1 MSDLIFARAQ
11 MGFSLAFH
19 IIFAVA
25 GIALP
30 IMMVIAETLWLN
42 TGDETYKAITKRWAR
57 GTAVLFAVGAVSG
70 TVLSFE
76 LGLLWPEFMKWA
88 GSVIGLPFAL
98 EGYAFFTE
106 AIFLGIYLYGW
117 DKVSK
122 QVHLLSGWIVA
133 ISGAL
138 SAVFVVIANAW
149 MNAPVG
155 FKLVGNL
162 PTEVD
167 AIAAMTS
174 PAAFP
179 QVLHMLIA
187 AYAAIGLLAA
197 GVHAFMLLRDSQNA
211 FHRRAFGICLAL
223 GCTMSILEPLSGD
236 LLAQMVAKTQPIK
249 LAALEGQFDTMRGA
263 PLRIGV
269 LPDVETKQTPYSIE
283 IPKMLSILA
292 HHNPDAEV
300 KGLNDFARDVWPPV
314 LLVHLNFQIMVACGS
329 IMALVSLW
337 AALLYLKT
345 RKLPDSP
352 VFLKAVVLISPLGL
366 LAIESG
372 WMVTELGRQPW
383 VISGILRTGHAVTP
397 MPGLWLPFTTFLLVY
412 LLLAVIV
419 IMLLI
424 REFSMS
430 GGGKTTTTTTIL
442 ESGKFPQT
450 RAQQLPKEE
459 SDHA

>member
-30 IMMVIAETLWLN
+30 LMMVIAEALWLK
-42 TGDETYKAITKRWAR
+42 TGDEIYKTITKRWAR

-88 GSVIGLPFAL
+88 GSIIGLPFAL

-117 DKVSK
+117 DKVSRSM
-122 QVHLLSGWIVA
+122 HLLSGCIVA
-133 ISGAL
+133 LSGAL

-155 FKLVGNL
+155 FKLVGNVA
-162 PTEVD
+162 TEID
-167 AIAAMTS
+167 PIMAMTS

-197 GVHAFMLLRDSQNA
+197 GVHAFLLLRDKQNV
-211 FHRRAFGICLAL
+211 FHRRALGICLAL
-223 GCTMSILEPLSGD
+223 GCTMALAEPLSGD
-236 LLAQMVAKTQPIK
+236 ILAQMVAHTQPIK

-263 PLRIGV
+263 PLRIGG
-269 LPDVETKQTPYSIE
+269 LPDVEKRETPFSIE
-283 IPKMLSILA
+283 LPKMLSVLA
-292 HHNPDAEV
+292 FHELDAEV
-300 KGLNDFARDVWPPV
+300 KGLNDFPRDVWPPV
-314 LLVHLNFQIMVACGS
+314 LLVHLNFQTMVACGV
-329 IMALVSLW
+329 IMGLVSLW
-337 AALLYLKT
+337 AGALYAKT
-345 RKLPDSP
+345 KKLPDST
-352 VFLKAVVLISPLGL
+352 VFLKTLICISPLGL

-383 VISGILRTGHAVTP
+383 VIHGVLRTSHAVTP
-397 MPGLWLPFTTFLLVY
+397 MPGLWLPFTTFLFVY
-412 LLLAVIV
+412 IALAVIV
-419 IMLLI
+419 VALLF
-424 REFSMS
+424 REFSHS
-430 GGGKTTTTTTIL
+430 LDPVK
-442 ESGKFPQT
+442 
-450 RAQQLPKEE
+450 E

>member
-1 MSDLIFARAQ
+1 

-30 IMMVIAETLWLN
+30 LMMVIAEALWLK
-42 TGDETYKAITKRWAR
+42 TGDEIYKSITKRWAR

-88 GSVIGLPFAL
+88 GSIIGLPFAL

-122 QVHLLSGWIVA
+122 SMHLLSGCIVA
-133 ISGAL
+133 LSGAL
-138 SAVFVVIANAW
+138 SAVFVVIANAL

-155 FKLVGNL
+155 FKLVGNVA
-162 PTEVD
+162 TEID
-167 AIAAMTS
+167 PIMAMTS

-197 GVHAFMLLRDSQNA
+197 GVHAFLLLRDKQNV
-211 FHRRAFGICLAL
+211 FHRRALGICLAL
-223 GCTMSILEPLSGD
+223 GCTMALAEPLSGD
-236 LLAQMVAKTQPIK
+236 ILAQMVAHTQPIK

-263 PLRIGV
+263 PLRIGG
-269 LPDVETKQTPYSIE
+269 LPDVDKRETPFSIE
-283 IPKMLSILA
+283 LPKMLSVLA
-292 HHNPDAEV
+292 FHELDAEV
-300 KGLNDFARDVWPPV
+300 KGLNDFPRDVWPPV
-314 LLVHLNFQIMVACGS
+314 LLVHLNFQIMVACGV
-329 IMALVSLW
+329 IMGLVSLW
-337 AALLYLKT
+337 AGALYAKT
-345 RKLPDSP
+345 KKLPDST
-352 VFLKAVVLISPLGL
+352 VFLKTLVCISPLGL

-383 VISGILRTGHAVTP
+383 VIHGVLRTSHAVTP
-397 MPGLWLPFTTFLLVY
+397 MPGLWLPFTTFLFVY
-412 LLLAVIV
+412 IALAVIV
-419 IMLLI
+419 VALLF
-424 REFSMS
+424 REFSHS
-430 GGGKTTTTTTIL
+430 LDPVK
-442 ESGKFPQT
+442 
-450 RAQQLPKEE
+450 E

>member
-30 IMMVIAETLWLN
+30 LMMVIAEALWLK
-42 TGDETYKAITKRWAR
+42 TGDEIYKTITKRWAR

-88 GSVIGLPFAL
+88 GSIIGLPFAL

-122 QVHLLSGWIVA
+122 SMHLLSGCIVA
-133 ISGAL
+133 LSGAL

-155 FKLVGNL
+155 FKLVGNVA
-162 PTEVD
+162 TEID
-167 AIAAMTS
+167 PIMAMTS

-187 AYAAIGLLAA
+187 AYASIGLLAA
-197 GVHAFMLLRDSQNA
+197 GVHAFLLLRDKQNV
-211 FHRRAFGICLAL
+211 FHRRALGICLAL
-223 GCTMSILEPLSGD
+223 GCTMALAEPLSGD
-236 LLAQMVAKTQPIK
+236 ILAQMVAHTQPIK

-263 PLRIGV
+263 PLRIGG
-269 LPDVETKQTPYSIE
+269 LPDVEKRETPFSIE
-283 IPKMLSILA
+283 LPKMLSVLA
-292 HHNPDAEV
+292 FHELDAEV
-300 KGLNDFARDVWPPV
+300 KGLNDFPRDVWPPV
-314 LLVHLNFQIMVACGS
+314 LLVHLNFQIMVACGV
-329 IMALVSLW
+329 IMGLVSLW
-337 AALLYLKT
+337 AGSLYAKT
-345 RKLPDSP
+345 KKLPDSS
-352 VFLKAVVLISPLGL
+352 VFLKTLICISPLGL

-383 VISGILRTGHAVTP
+383 VIHGVLRTSHAVTP
-397 MPGLWLPFTTFLLVY
+397 MPGLWLPFTTFLFVY
-412 LLLAVIV
+412 IALAVIV
-419 IMLLI
+419 VALLF
-424 REFSMS
+424 REFSHS
-430 GGGKTTTTTTIL
+430 LDPVK
-442 ESGKFPQT
+442 
-450 RAQQLPKEE
+450 E

>member
-30 IMMVIAETLWLN
+30 LMMVIAEALWLK
-42 TGDETYKAITKRWAR
+42 TGDETYKTITKRWAR

-88 GSVIGLPFAL
+88 GSIIGLPFAL

-117 DKVSK
+117 DKVSRPM
-122 QVHLLSGWIVA
+122 HLLSGCIVA
-133 ISGAL
+133 LSGAL

-162 PTEVD
+162 PTEID
-167 AIAAMTS
+167 PIKAMTS

-197 GVHAFMLLRDSQNA
+197 GVHSFLLLKDRINV
-211 FHRRAFGICLAL
+211 FHRRALGICLAL
-223 GCTMSILEPLSGD
+223 GCTMAIAEPLSGD
-236 LLAQMVAKTQPIK
+236 ILAQMVAHTQPIK

-263 PLRIGV
+263 PLRIGGW
-269 LPDVETKQTPYSIE
+269 PDVEAKQTPYSIE
-283 IPKMLSILA
+283 IPKMLSMLA
-292 HHNPDAEV
+292 YHDPNATV
-300 KGLNDFARDVWPPV
+300 KGLKDFPRDEWPPV
-314 LLVHLNFQIMVACGS
+314 LLVHLNFQIMVMCGV
-329 IMALVSLW
+329 IMGLVSLW
-337 AALLYLKT
+337 GAALYLKT
-345 RKLPDSP
+345 KRLPDSP
-352 VFLKAVVLISPLGL
+352 AFLKAVVGISPLGL

-383 VISGILRTGHAVTP
+383 VIHGVIRTSHAVTP
-397 MPGLWLPFTTFLLVY
+397 MPGLWLPFSTFLVVY
-412 LLLAVIV
+412 IVLAVIV
-419 IMLLI
+419 VMLLI
-424 REFSMS
+424 REFSRS
-430 GGGKTTTTTTIL
+430 QDASTQPQDSHSQNP
-442 ESGKFPQT
+442 EDPSASGKSKDV
-450 RAQQLPKEE
+450 RHE
-459 SDHA
+459 

>member
-30 IMMVIAETLWLN
+30 LMMVIAETLWLK
-42 TGDETYKAITKRWAR
+42 TGNEVYKTLTKRWAR
-57 GTAVLFAVGAVSG
+57 GAAVLFAVGAVSG

-76 LGLLWPEFMKWA
+76 LGLLWPGFMKWA
-88 GSVIGLPFAL
+88 GSIIGLPFAL

-117 DKVSK
+117 DKVSRSM
-122 QVHLLSGWIVA
+122 HLISGWIVVV
-133 ISGAL
+133 SGAL
-138 SAVFVVIANAW
+138 SAIFVVIANAW
-149 MNAPVG
+149 MNCPVG
-155 FKLVGNL
+155 FKLVGDL
-162 PTEVD
+162 PTEID
-167 AIAAMTS
+167 PLAAMNS

-187 AYAAIGLLAA
+187 SYAAIGLLAA
-197 GVHAFMLLRDSQNA
+197 GVHAFMLLRDRQNE

-223 GCTMSILEPLSGD
+223 GCTMSLAEPLSGD
-236 LLAQMVAKTQPIK
+236 LLAQMVAKTQPVK
-249 LAALEGQFDTMRGA
+249 LASLEGQFDTMRGA
-263 PLRIGV
+263 PLRIGG
-269 LPDVETKQTPYSIE
+269 LPNVKTQETPFSIE
-283 IPKMLSILA
+283 IPKMLSFLA
-292 HHNPDAEV
+292 HHDFNAEI
-300 KGLNDFARDVWPPV
+300 KGLKDFPRKDWPPV

-337 AALLYLKT
+337 AAVLYLKT

-352 VFLKAVVLISPLGL
+352 AFLKAVVCISPLGIV
-366 LAIESG
+366 AIEAG

-383 VISGILRTGHAVTP
+383 VVHGILRTSHAVTP
-397 MPGLWLPFTTFLLVY
+397 MPGLLIPFTTFLLVY

-419 IMLLI
+419 VILLI
-424 REFSMS
+424 NEFSRS
-430 GGGKTTTTTTIL
+430 VGVTADGHSAGQS
-442 ESGKFPQT
+442 E
-450 RAQQLPKEE
+450 ANE
-459 SDHA
+459 HA

>member
-30 IMMVIAETLWLN
+30 LMMVIAEALWLK
-42 TGDETYKAITKRWAR
+42 TGDEIYKTITKRWAR

-88 GSVIGLPFAL
+88 GSIIGLPFAL

-122 QVHLLSGWIVA
+122 SMHLLSGCIVA
-133 ISGAL
+133 LSGAL

-155 FKLVGNL
+155 FKLVGNVA
-162 PTEVD
+162 TEID
-167 AIAAMTS
+167 PIMAMTS

-187 AYAAIGLLAA
+187 AYASIGLLAA
-197 GVHAFMLLRDSQNA
+197 GVHAFLLLRDKQNV
-211 FHRRAFGICLAL
+211 FHRRALGICLAL
-223 GCTMSILEPLSGD
+223 GCTMALAEPLSGD
-236 LLAQMVAKTQPIK
+236 ILAQMVAHTQPIK

-263 PLRIGV
+263 PLRIGG
-269 LPDVETKQTPYSIE
+269 LPDVEKRETPFSIE
-283 IPKMLSILA
+283 LPKMLSVLA
-292 HHNPDAEV
+292 FHELDAEV
-300 KGLNDFARDVWPPV
+300 KGLNDFPRDVWPPV
-314 LLVHLNFQIMVACGS
+314 LLVHLNFQIMVACGV
-329 IMALVSLW
+329 IMGLVSLW
-337 AALLYLKT
+337 AGALYAKT
-345 RKLPDSP
+345 KKLPDSS
-352 VFLKAVVLISPLGL
+352 VFLKTLICISPLGL

-383 VISGILRTGHAVTP
+383 VIHGVLRTSHAVTP
-397 MPGLWLPFTTFLLVY
+397 MPGLWLPFTTFLFVY
-412 LLLAVIV
+412 IALAVIV
-419 IMLLI
+419 VALLF
-424 REFSMS
+424 REFSHS
-430 GGGKTTTTTTIL
+430 LDPVK
-442 ESGKFPQT
+442 
-450 RAQQLPKEE
+450 E

>member
-30 IMMVIAETLWLN
+30 LMMVIAEALWLK
-42 TGDETYKAITKRWAR
+42 TGDEIYKTITKRWAR

-88 GSVIGLPFAL
+88 GSIIGLPFAL

-122 QVHLLSGWIVA
+122 SMHLLSGCIVA
-133 ISGAL
+133 LSGAL

-155 FKLVGNL
+155 FKLVGNVA
-162 PTEVD
+162 TEID
-167 AIAAMTS
+167 PIMAMTS

-197 GVHAFMLLRDSQNA
+197 GVHAFLLMRDKQNA
-211 FHRRAFGICLAL
+211 FHRRALGICLAL
-223 GCTMSILEPLSGD
+223 GCTMALAEPLSGD
-236 LLAQMVAKTQPIK
+236 ILAQMVAHTQPIK

-263 PLRIGV
+263 PLRIGG
-269 LPDVETKQTPYSIE
+269 LPDVEKRETPFSIE
-283 IPKMLSILA
+283 LPKMLSVLA
-292 HHNPDAEV
+292 FHELDAEV
-300 KGLNDFARDVWPPV
+300 KGLNDFPRDVWPPV
-314 LLVHLNFQIMVACGS
+314 LLVHLNFQIMVACGV
-329 IMALVSLW
+329 IMGLVSLW
-337 AALLYLKT
+337 AGALYAKT
-345 RKLPDSP
+345 KKLPDSN
-352 VFLKAVVLISPLGL
+352 VFLKTLICISPLGL

-383 VISGILRTGHAVTP
+383 VIHGVLRTSHAVTP
-397 MPGLWLPFTTFLLVY
+397 MPGLWLPFTTFLFVY
-412 LLLAVIV
+412 IALAVIV
-419 IMLLI
+419 VALLF
-424 REFSMS
+424 REFSHS
-430 GGGKTTTTTTIL
+430 LDPVK
-442 ESGKFPQT
+442 
-450 RAQQLPKEE
+450 E

>member
-1 MSDLIFARAQ
+1 VSDLIFARAQ

-30 IMMVIAETLWLN
+30 LMMVIAEALWLK
-42 TGDETYKAITKRWAR
+42 TGDETYKTITKRWAR

-88 GSVIGLPFAL
+88 GSIIGLPFAL

-117 DKVSK
+117 DKVNRPM
-122 QVHLLSGWIVA
+122 HLLSGCIVA

-162 PTEVD
+162 PTEID
-167 AIAAMTS
+167 PIKAMTS

-197 GVHAFMLLRDSQNA
+197 GVHSFLLLKDRTNV
-211 FHRRAFGICLAL
+211 FHRRALGICLAL
-223 GCTMSILEPLSGD
+223 GCTMALAEPLSGD
-236 LLAQMVAKTQPIK
+236 ILAQMVAHTQPIK
-249 LAALEGQFDTMRGA
+249 LAALEGQFDTMSGA
-263 PLRIGV
+263 PLRIGGW
-269 LPDVETKQTPYSIE
+269 PDVEAQQTPYSIE
-283 IPKMLSILA
+283 IPKMLSMLA
-292 HHNPDAEV
+292 YHNPDAEI
-300 KGLNDFARDVWPPV
+300 KGLKDFPRDVWPPV
-314 LLVHLNFQIMVACGS
+314 LLVHLNFQIMVMCGV
-329 IMALVSLW
+329 IMGVISLW
-337 AALLYLKT
+337 AATSYLKT
-345 RKLPDSP
+345 KRLPDSP
-352 VFLKAVVLISPLGL
+352 AFLKAVVVISPLGL

-383 VISGILRTGHAVTP
+383 VIHGVIRTSHAVTP
-397 MPGLWLPFTTFLLVY
+397 MPGLWLPFTTFFLVY
-412 LLLAVIV
+412 LALAAIV
-419 IMLLI
+419 IALLI
-424 REFSMS
+424 REFSRS
-430 GGGKTTTTTTIL
+430 QDASAQGSKSQQSTGESTTASRS
-442 ESGKFPQT
+442 EDEKH
-450 RAQQLPKEE
+450 E
-459 SDHA
+459 

>member
-30 IMMVIAETLWLN
+30 LMMVIAETLWLK
-42 TGDETYKAITKRWAR
+42 TGDEIYKTITKRWAR
-57 GTAVLFAVGAVSG
+57 GAAVLFAVGAVSG

-88 GSVIGLPFAL
+88 GSIIGLPFAL

-122 QVHLLSGWIVA
+122 SMHLISGWIVA

-138 SAVFVVIANAW
+138 SAIFVVIANAW
-149 MNAPVG
+149 MNCPVG

-162 PTEVD
+162 PTEID
-167 AIAAMTS
+167 PLKAMTS

-187 AYAAIGLLAA
+187 SYAAIGLLAA
-197 GVHAFMLLRDSQNA
+197 GVHAFMLLRDRQNE

-223 GCTMSILEPLSGD
+223 GCTMSLAEPLSGD
-236 LLAQMVAKTQPIK
+236 LLAQMVAQTQPIK
-249 LAALEGQFDTMRGA
+249 LASLEGQFDTMRGA
-263 PLRIGV
+263 PLRIGG
-269 LPDVETKQTPYSIE
+269 LPNVETQETPYSIE
-283 IPKMLSILA
+283 IPKMLSFLA
-292 HHNPDAEV
+292 HHDFNSEI
-300 KGLNDFARDVWPPV
+300 KGLKDFPRKDWPPV
-314 LLVHLNFQIMVACGS
+314 LLVHLNFQIMVACGC

-337 AALLYLKT
+337 AAMLYLKT

-352 VFLKAVVLISPLGL
+352 AFLKAVVCICPLGL
-366 LAIESG
+366 VAIESG

-383 VISGILRTGHAVTP
+383 VVHGILRTSHAVTP
-397 MPGLWLPFTTFLLVY
+397 MPGLWIPFTTFLLVY
-412 LLLAVIV
+412 LVLAVIV
-419 IMLLI
+419 VVLLI
-424 REFSMS
+424 REFSLS
-430 GGGKTTTTTTIL
+430 AGVTAKGQAAGQS
-442 ESGKFPQT
+442 E
-450 RAQQLPKEE
+450 A

>member
-19 IIFAVA
+19 ILFAVA

-30 IMMVIAETLWLN
+30 LMMVIAETLWLK
-42 TGDETYKAITKRWAR
+42 TGDEIYKTITKRWAR

-76 LGLLWPEFMKWA
+76 LGLLWPHFMKWA

-122 QVHLLSGWIVA
+122 SMHLISGWIVA
-133 ISGAL
+133 VSGAL
-138 SAVFVVIANAW
+138 SAIFVVIANAW

-155 FKLVGNL
+155 FKLVNNL
-162 PTEVD
+162 PTEID
-167 AIAAMTS
+167 PIIAMTS

-187 AYAAIGLLAA
+187 SYAAIGLLAA
-197 GVHAFMLLRDSQNA
+197 GVHAFMLLRDRQNT

-223 GCTMSILEPLSGD
+223 GCSMALLEPLSGD
-236 LLAQMVAKTQPIK
+236 ILAQMVAKSQPIK
-249 LAALEGQFDTMRGA
+249 LASLEGQFDTMRGA
-263 PLRIGV
+263 PLRIGG
-269 LPDVETKQTPYSIE
+269 LPNVETKETPYSIE
-283 IPKMLSILA
+283 IPKLLSFLA
-292 HHNPDAEV
+292 HHDLNAEIQ
-300 KGLNDFARDVWPPV
+300 GLKDFPRQDWPPV
-314 LLVHLNFQIMVACGS
+314 LLVHLNFQLMVACGS

-337 AALLYLKT
+337 AAALYLKT

-352 VFLKAVVLISPLGL
+352 LFLKTVLCISPLGL
-366 LAIESG
+366 AAIESG
-372 WMVTELGRQPW
+372 WMVTELGRQPF
-383 VISGILRTGHAVTP
+383 VIAGILRTSHAVTP
-397 MPGLWLPFTTFLLVY
+397 MPGLWIPFSTFLLVY
-412 LLLAVIV
+412 LALGAIVIV
-419 IMLLI
+419 LLV
-424 REFSMS
+424 REFSFRS
-430 GGGKTTTTTTIL
+430 DVQTTGAN
-442 ESGKFPQT
+442 EAQT
-450 RAQQLPKEE
+450 HSAPDIAPEKE

>member
-30 IMMVIAETLWLN
+30 LMMVIAEALWLK
-42 TGDETYKAITKRWAR
+42 TGDETYKTITKRWAR

-88 GSVIGLPFAL
+88 GSIIGLPFAL

-117 DKVSK
+117 DKVNRPM
-122 QVHLLSGWIVA
+122 HLLSGCIVA
-133 ISGAL
+133 LSGAL

-162 PTEVD
+162 PTEID
-167 AIAAMTS
+167 PIKAMTS

-197 GVHAFMLLRDSQNA
+197 GVHSFLLLKDRTNV
-211 FHRRAFGICLAL
+211 FHRRALGICLAL
-223 GCTMSILEPLSGD
+223 GCTMALAEPLSGD
-236 LLAQMVAKTQPIK
+236 ILAQMVAHTQPIK
-249 LAALEGQFDTMRGA
+249 LAALEGQFDTMSGA
-263 PLRIGV
+263 PLRIGGW
-269 LPDVETKQTPYSIE
+269 PDVDTKQTPYSIE
-283 IPKMLSILA
+283 IPKMLSMLA
-292 HHNPDAEV
+292 YHNPDAEI
-300 KGLNDFARDVWPPV
+300 KGLKDFPRDVWPPV
-314 LLVHLNFQIMVACGS
+314 LLVHLNFQIMVLCGV
-329 IMALVSLW
+329 IMGLVSLW
-337 AALLYLKT
+337 AASLYLRTK
-345 RKLPDSP
+345 RLPDSP
-352 VFLKAVVLISPLGL
+352 AFLKAVVGISPLGL

-383 VISGILRTGHAVTP
+383 VIHGVIRTSHAVTP
-397 MPGLWLPFTTFLLVY
+397 MPGLWLPFTTFFLVY
-412 LLLAVIV
+412 LALAAIV
-419 IMLLI
+419 VALLI
-424 REFSMS
+424 REFSRS
-430 GGGKTTTTTTIL
+430 QDASAQGSKSQHSTGESTTASRSEDIQH
-442 ESGKFPQT
+442 E
-450 RAQQLPKEE
+450 
-459 SDHA
+459 

>member
-1 MSDLIFARAQ
+1 MSDLLFARAQ

-25 GIALP
+25 GITLP
-30 IMMVIAETLWLN
+30 LMMVIAETLWLK
-42 TGDETYKAITKRWAR
+42 TGDEVYKTITKRWAR
-57 GTAVLFAVGAVSG
+57 GAAVLFAVGAVSG

-122 QVHLLSGWIVA
+122 SMHLTSGWIVA

-138 SAVFVVIANAW
+138 SALFVVIANAW

-162 PTEVD
+162 PTD
-167 AIAAMTS
+167 IDPIKAMTS

-197 GVHAFMLLRDSQNA
+197 GVHAFMLLRDRQNV

-223 GCTMSILEPLSGD
+223 GCTMAMLEPLSGD
-236 LLAQMVAKTQPIK
+236 ILAQMVAKTQPVK
-249 LAALEGQFDTMRGA
+249 LASLEGQFDTMHGA
-263 PLRIGV
+263 PLRIGGI
-269 LPDVETKQTPYSIE
+269 PNVETRETPFSIE
-283 IPKMLSILA
+283 IPKMLSFLA
-292 HHNPDAEV
+292 HHDFDA
-300 KGLNDFARDVWPPV
+300 KIQGLNDFPRKDWPPV
-314 LLVHLNFQIMVACGS
+314 LLVHLNFQIMVACG
-329 IMALVSLW
+329 IVMALVSLW
-337 AALLYLKT
+337 AAILYFKSK
-345 RKLPDSP
+345 KLPDDP
-352 VFLKAVVLISPLGL
+352 LFLKAVVLISPLGL
-366 LAIESG
+366 IAIESG
-372 WMVTELGRQPW
+372 WLVTELGRQPW
-383 VISGILRTGHAVTP
+383 VVHGILRTSQAVTP
-397 MPGLWLPFTTFLLVY
+397 MPGLWLPFTTFMLVY

-419 IMLLI
+419 VVLLI
-424 REFSMS
+424 REFSQSPAGAAETS
-430 GGGKTTTTTTIL
+430 GAQSKPITTQ
-442 ESGKFPQT
+442 ERDDS
-450 RAQQLPKEE
+450 
-459 SDHA
+459 HA

>member
-30 IMMVIAETLWLN
+30 LMMVIAEALWLK
-42 TGDETYKAITKRWAR
+42 TGDEIYKTITKRWAR

-88 GSVIGLPFAL
+88 GSIIGLPFAL

-122 QVHLLSGWIVA
+122 PMHLLSGCIVA
-133 ISGAL
+133 LSGAL

-162 PTEVD
+162 PTEID
-167 AIAAMTS
+167 PLKAMTS

-197 GVHAFMLLRDSQNA
+197 GVHAFMLLRDRQNV
-211 FHRRAFGICLAL
+211 FHRRALGICLAL
-223 GCTMSILEPLSGD
+223 GCTMALAEPLSGD
-236 LLAQMVAKTQPIK
+236 ILAQMVAHTQPIK

-263 PLRIGV
+263 PLRIGG
-269 LPDVETKQTPYSIE
+269 LPNVETKQTPYSIE
-283 IPKMLSILA
+283 IPKMLSMLA
-292 HHNPDAEV
+292 FHDLDAEV
-300 KGLNDFARDVWPPV
+300 KGLNDFPRDVWPPV
-314 LLVHLNFQIMVACGS
+314 LLVHLNFQIMVACGV
-329 IMALVSLW
+329 IMGVVSLW
-337 AALLYLKT
+337 AAALYAKT
-345 RKLPDSP
+345 KRLPDSTA
-352 VFLKAVVLISPLGL
+352 FLKAVICISPLGL
-366 LAIESG
+366 IAIESG

-383 VISGILRTGHAVTP
+383 VVHGVLRTSHAVTP
-397 MPGLWLPFTTFLLVY
+397 MPGLWLPFTTFLFVY
-412 LLLAVIV
+412 MALAVIV
-419 IMLLI
+419 VALLI
-424 REFSMS
+424 REFSRS
-430 GGGKTTTTTTIL
+430 KDVVAGVQHTSPASEL
-442 ESGKFPQT
+442 QSAET
-450 RAQQLPKEE
+450 RPE
-459 SDHA
+459 SDHD

>member
-30 IMMVIAETLWLN
+30 LMMVIAETLWLK
-42 TGDETYKAITKRWAR
+42 TGDEVYKTITKRWAR
-57 GTAVLFAVGAVSG
+57 GAAVLFAVGAVSG

-117 DKVSK
+117 DKVNRSM
-122 QVHLLSGWIVA
+122 HLMSGWIVA

-138 SAVFVVIANAW
+138 SALFVVIANAW
-149 MNAPVG
+149 MNCPVG

-162 PTEVD
+162 PTD
-167 AIAAMTS
+167 IDPIAAMGS

-187 AYAAIGLLAA
+187 SYAAIGLLAA
-197 GVHAFMLLRDSQNA
+197 GVHAFMLLRDRQNV

-223 GCTMSILEPLSGD
+223 GCTMSLAEPLSGD

-263 PLRIGV
+263 PLRIGGI
-269 LPDVETKQTPYSIE
+269 PNVETKETPYSIE
-283 IPKMLSILA
+283 IPKMLSFLA
-292 HHNPDAEV
+292 HHDFNAEIQ
-300 KGLNDFARDVWPPV
+300 GLKDFPRKDWPPV
-314 LLVHLNFQIMVACGS
+314 LLVHMNFQIMVICGV
-329 IMALVSLW
+329 IMSLVSLW
-337 AALLYLKT
+337 AAAVYVKT

-352 VFLKAVVLISPLGL
+352 LFLKAVMCISPLGL
-366 LAIESG
+366 IAIESG

-383 VISGILRTGHAVTP
+383 VIHGILRTGHAVTP
-397 MPGLWLPFTTFLLVY
+397 MPGLWLPFATFMLVY
-412 LLLAVIV
+412 VVLAVVVIV
-419 IMLLI
+419 LLI
-424 REFSMS
+424 NEFSRSAGVMAD
-430 GGGKTTTTTTIL
+430 GKSADGSVYS
-442 ESGKFPQT
+442 ED
-450 RAQQLPKEE
+450 

>member
-30 IMMVIAETLWLN
+30 LMMVIAETLWLK
-42 TGDETYKAITKRWAR
+42 TGNEVYKTLTKRWAR
-57 GTAVLFAVGAVSG
+57 GAAVLFAVGAVSG

-76 LGLLWPEFMKWA
+76 LGLLWPGFMKWA
-88 GSVIGLPFAL
+88 GSIIGLPFAL

-117 DKVSK
+117 DKVSRSM
-122 QVHLLSGWIVA
+122 HLISGWIVVV
-133 ISGAL
+133 SGAL
-138 SAVFVVIANAW
+138 SAIFVVIANAW
-149 MNAPVG
+149 MNCPVG
-155 FKLVGNL
+155 FKLVGDL
-162 PTEVD
+162 PTEIDPV
-167 AIAAMTS
+167 AAMTS

-187 AYAAIGLLAA
+187 SYAAIGLLAA
-197 GVHAFMLLRDSQNA
+197 GVHAFMLLRDRQNE

-223 GCTMSILEPLSGD
+223 GCTMSLAEPLSGD
-236 LLAQMVAKTQPIK
+236 LLAQMVAQTQPVK
-249 LAALEGQFDTMRGA
+249 LASLEGQFDTMRGA
-263 PLRIGV
+263 PLRIGG
-269 LPDVETKQTPYSIE
+269 LPNVKTQETPYSIE
-283 IPKMLSILA
+283 IPKMLSFLA
-292 HHNPDAEV
+292 HHDFNAEI
-300 KGLNDFARDVWPPV
+300 KGLKDFPRKDWPPV

-337 AALLYLKT
+337 AAALYFKT

-352 VFLKAVVLISPLGL
+352 AFLKTVVCISPLGIV
-366 LAIESG
+366 AIESG

-383 VISGILRTGHAVTP
+383 VVHGILRTSHTVTP
-397 MPGLWLPFTTFLLVY
+397 MPGLWIPFATFLLVY

-419 IMLLI
+419 VILLI
-424 REFSMS
+424 NEFSRS
-430 GGGKTTTTTTIL
+430 AGVTPDGHTAGQS
-442 ESGKFPQT
+442 E
-450 RAQQLPKEE
+450 AD
-459 SDHA
+459 DHA

>member
-30 IMMVIAETLWLN
+30 VMMVIAESLWLK
-42 TGDETYKAITKRWAR
+42 TGDETYKTITKRWAR

-76 LGLLWPEFMKWA
+76 LGLLWPEFMKWS
-88 GSVIGLPFAL
+88 GSIIGLPFAL

-117 DKVSK
+117 DKVNKSM
-122 QVHLLSGWIVA
+122 HLISGWIVA

-138 SAVFVVIANAW
+138 SAVFVVTANAW
-149 MNAPVG
+149 MNSPTG

-162 PTEVD
+162 PTEID
-167 AIAAMTS
+167 PIKAMSS
-174 PAAFP
+174 PAALP

-197 GVHAFMLLRDSQNA
+197 GVHAFMLLRDRQNE
-211 FHRRAFGICLAL
+211 FQRRAFGICLAL
-223 GCTMSILEPLSGD
+223 GCTMAVLEPISGD
-236 LLAQMVAKTQPIK
+236 LIAQMVANTQPVK

-263 PLRIGV
+263 PLRIGG
-269 LPDVETKQTPYSIE
+269 LPDVEKAETPFSIE
-283 IPKMLSILA
+283 IPKLLSFLA
-292 HHNPDAEV
+292 HHDFNAEI
-300 KGLNDFARDVWPPV
+300 KGLKEFPREDWPPV
-314 LLVHLNFQIMVACGS
+314 LWVHLNFQIMVFCGI
-329 IMALVSLW
+329 IMGLVSMC
-337 AALLYLKT
+337 AGAIYLKT
-345 RKLPDSP
+345 RKLPDHP
-352 VFLKAVVLISPLGL
+352 LFLKAVVAISPLGL

-383 VISGILRTGHAVTP
+383 VITGILRTSHAVTP
-397 MPGLWLPFTTFLLVY
+397 MPGLALPFAMFFLVY
-412 LLLAVIV
+412 IILAVV
-419 IMLLI
+419 VVVLLI
-424 REFSMS
+424 REFSRS
-430 GGGKTTTTTTIL
+430 ADLQVETAAAPAG
-442 ESGKFPQT
+442 EV
-450 RAQQLPKEE
+450 

>member
-1 MSDLIFARAQ
+1 

-30 IMMVIAETLWLN
+30 VMMVIAETLWLK
-42 TGDETYKAITKRWAR
+42 TGDETYKTITKRWAR

-88 GSVIGLPFAL
+88 GSIIGLPFAL

-117 DKVSK
+117 DKVNKSM
-122 QVHLLSGWIVA
+122 HLMSGWIVA

-138 SAVFVVIANAW
+138 SAVFVVTANAW
-149 MNAPVG
+149 MNSPTG

-162 PTEVD
+162 PTE
-167 AIAAMTS
+167 IEPLKAMSS

-197 GVHAFMLLRDSQNA
+197 GVHAFMLLRDRQNE

-223 GCTMSILEPLSGD
+223 GCTMALLEPLSGD
-236 LLAQMVAKTQPIK
+236 ILAQMVAKTQPVK

-263 PLRIGV
+263 PLRIGG
-269 LPDVETKQTPYSIE
+269 LPNVETAETPYSIE
-283 IPKMLSILA
+283 IPKLLSFLA
-292 HHNPDAEV
+292 HHDLNAEI
-300 KGLNDFARDVWPPV
+300 KGLKDFPRDHWPPV
-314 LLVHLNFQIMVACGS
+314 LTVHLNFQLMVLCGS

-337 AALLYLKT
+337 AAAIYLKT
-345 RKLPDSP
+345 KKLPDNP
-352 VFLKAVVLISPLGL
+352 LFLKAVVITSPLGL
-366 LAIESG
+366 IAIEAG

-383 VISGILRTGHAVTP
+383 VITGILRTQHAVTP
-397 MPGLWLPFTTFLLVY
+397 MPGLALPFFMFLLVY
-412 LLLAVIV
+412 ILLAVIV
-419 IMLLI
+419 VVLLI
-424 REFSMS
+424 REFSRS
-430 GGGKTTTTTTIL
+430 ADLQVG
-442 ESGKFPQT
+442 PAAV
-450 RAQQLPKEE
+450 REE
-459 SDHA
+459 TDHA

>member
-30 IMMVIAETLWLN
+30 LMMVIAEALWLK
-42 TGDETYKAITKRWAR
+42 TGDEIYKTITKRWAR

-88 GSVIGLPFAL
+88 GSIIGLPFAL

-122 QVHLLSGWIVA
+122 SMHLLSGCIVA
-133 ISGAL
+133 LSGAL

-155 FKLVGNL
+155 FKLVGNVA
-162 PTEVD
+162 TEID
-167 AIAAMTS
+167 PIMAMTS

-187 AYAAIGLLAA
+187 AYASIGLLAA
-197 GVHAFMLLRDSQNA
+197 GVHAFLLLRDKQNV
-211 FHRRAFGICLAL
+211 FHRRALGICLAL
-223 GCTMSILEPLSGD
+223 GCTMALAEPLSGD
-236 LLAQMVAKTQPIK
+236 ILAQMVAHTQPIK

-263 PLRIGV
+263 PLRIGG
-269 LPDVETKQTPYSIE
+269 LPDVEKRKTPFSIE
-283 IPKMLSILA
+283 LPKMLSVLA
-292 HHNPDAEV
+292 FHELDAEV
-300 KGLNDFARDVWPPV
+300 KGLNDFPRDVWPPV
-314 LLVHLNFQIMVACGS
+314 LLVHLNFQIMVACGV
-329 IMALVSLW
+329 IMGLVSLW
-337 AALLYLKT
+337 AGALYAKT
-345 RKLPDSP
+345 KKLPDSS
-352 VFLKAVVLISPLGL
+352 VFLKTLICISPLGL

-383 VISGILRTGHAVTP
+383 VIHGVLRTSHAVTP
-397 MPGLWLPFTTFLLVY
+397 MPGLWLPFTTFLFVY
-412 LLLAVIV
+412 IALAVIV
-419 IMLLI
+419 VALLF
-424 REFSMS
+424 REFSHS
-430 GGGKTTTTTTIL
+430 LDPVK
-442 ESGKFPQT
+442 
-450 RAQQLPKEE
+450 E

>member
-30 IMMVIAETLWLN
+30 LMMVIAEALWLK
-42 TGDETYKAITKRWAR
+42 TGDEIYKTITKRWAR

-88 GSVIGLPFAL
+88 GSIIGLPFAL

-122 QVHLLSGWIVA
+122 SMHLLSGCIVA
-133 ISGAL
+133 LSGAL

-155 FKLVGNL
+155 FKLVGNVA
-162 PTEVD
+162 TEID
-167 AIAAMTS
+167 PIMAMTS

-197 GVHAFMLLRDSQNA
+197 GVHAFLLLRDKQNV
-211 FHRRAFGICLAL
+211 FHRRALGICLAL
-223 GCTMSILEPLSGD
+223 GCTMALAEPLSGD
-236 LLAQMVAKTQPIK
+236 ILAQMVAHTQPIK

-263 PLRIGV
+263 PLRIGG
-269 LPDVETKQTPYSIE
+269 LPDVEKRETPFSIE
-283 IPKMLSILA
+283 LPKMLSVLA
-292 HHNPDAEV
+292 FHELDAEV
-300 KGLNDFARDVWPPV
+300 KGLNDFPRDVWPPV
-314 LLVHLNFQIMVACGS
+314 LLVHLNFQIMVACGV
-329 IMALVSLW
+329 IMGLVSLW
-337 AALLYLKT
+337 AGALYAKT
-345 RKLPDSP
+345 KKLPDSS
-352 VFLKAVVLISPLGL
+352 VFLKTLICISPLGL

-383 VISGILRTGHAVTP
+383 VIHGVLRTSHAVTP
-397 MPGLWLPFTTFLLVY
+397 MPGLWLPFTTFLFVY
-412 LLLAVIV
+412 IALAVIV
-419 IMLLI
+419 VALLV
-424 REFSMS
+424 REFSHS
-430 GGGKTTTTTTIL
+430 LDPVK
-442 ESGKFPQT
+442 
-450 RAQQLPKEE
+450 E

>member
-30 IMMVIAETLWLN
+30 LMMVIAEAMWLK
-42 TGDETYKAITKRWAR
+42 TGDETYKTITKRWAR

-76 LGLLWPEFMKWA
+76 LGLLWPAFMKWS
-88 GSVIGLPFAL
+88 GSIIGLPFAL

-117 DKVSK
+117 DKVSRSM
-122 QVHLLSGWIVA
+122 HLMSGCIVA
-133 ISGAL
+133 LSGAL
-138 SAVFVVIANAW
+138 SAVFVVTANAW
-149 MNAPVG
+149 MNAPTG
-155 FKLVGNL
+155 FTLVGNL
-162 PTEVD
+162 PTEID
-167 AIAAMTS
+167 PIKAMCS

-197 GVHAFMLLRDSQNA
+197 GVHAFILLRDRQNE

-223 GCTMSILEPLSGD
+223 GCTMAILEPLSGD
-236 LLAQMVAKTQPIK
+236 ILAQMVAKTQPVK

-263 PLRIGV
+263 PLRIGG
-269 LPDVETKQTPYSIE
+269 LPDVTKAETPYSIE
-283 IPKMLSILA
+283 IPKLLSFLA
-292 HHNPDAEV
+292 HHDFNAEIQ
-300 KGLNDFARDVWPPV
+300 GLKDFPRENWPPV
-314 LLVHLNFQIMVACGS
+314 LWVHLNFQLMVLCGS
-329 IMALVSLW
+329 IMGLVSMC
-337 AALLYLKT
+337 AAAIYLKT
-345 RKLPDSP
+345 RKLPDNP
-352 VFLKAVVLISPLGL
+352 LFLKAVVAISPLGL
-366 LAIESG
+366 VAIESG

-383 VISGILRTGHAVTP
+383 VVTGILRTRDAVTP
-397 MPGLWLPFTTFLLVY
+397 MPGLALPFFMFLLVY
-412 LLLAVIV
+412 LILAVVVV
-419 IMLLI
+419 ILLI
-424 REFSMS
+424 REFSRS
-430 GGGKTTTTTTIL
+430 ADLHVGTA
-442 ESGKFPQT
+442 S
-450 RAQQLPKEE
+450 AQASKD

>member
-30 IMMVIAETLWLN
+30 LMMVIAETLWLK
-42 TGDETYKAITKRWAR
+42 TGNEVYKTLTKRWAR

-76 LGLLWPEFMKWA
+76 LGLLWPGFMKWA
-88 GSVIGLPFAL
+88 GSIIGLPFAL

-122 QVHLLSGWIVA
+122 SMHLISGWIVVV
-133 ISGAL
+133 SGAL
-138 SAVFVVIANAW
+138 SAIFVVIANAW
-149 MNAPVG
+149 MNCPVG

-162 PTEVD
+162 PTEID
-167 AIAAMTS
+167 PLAAMTS

-187 AYAAIGLLAA
+187 SYAAIGLLAA
-197 GVHAFMLLRDSQNA
+197 GVHAFMLLRDRQNE
-211 FHRRAFGICLAL
+211 FHRRALGICLAL
-223 GCTMSILEPLSGD
+223 GCTMSLAEPLSGD
-236 LLAQMVAKTQPIK
+236 LLAQMVAKTQPVK

-263 PLRIGV
+263 PLRIGG
-269 LPDVETKQTPYSIE
+269 LPNVETQQTPFSIE
-283 IPKMLSILA
+283 IPKMLSFLA
-292 HHNPDAEV
+292 HHDFNAEI
-300 KGLNDFARDVWPPV
+300 KGLKDFPRKDWPPV

-337 AALLYLKT
+337 ATALYLKT

-352 VFLKAVVLISPLGL
+352 AFLKTVFCISPLGL
-366 LAIESG
+366 VAIESG

-383 VISGILRTGHAVTP
+383 VVHGILRTGHAVTP
-397 MPGLWLPFTTFLLVY
+397 MPGLWIPFTTFLLVY
-412 LLLAVIV
+412 LVLAVIV
-419 IMLLI
+419 ITLLI
-424 REFSMS
+424 REFSHS
-430 GGGKTTTTTTIL
+430 AGLTADGQIAGQ
-442 ESGKFPQT
+442 S
-450 RAQQLPKEE
+450 EE